1 MTNKIKGSKF
11 EQDVAERLSKQGY
24 WATVLAGANH
34 TGSQPGD
41 IIATKNNKFFII
53 DCKTLVSK
61 TGRFTIDRAEENQIL
76 AYKKLCTVGSYNYF
90 YYILWNYDVY
100 AVPMEDIIHA
110 DKSIN
115 VNNYIAIWR
124 NFYED

>member
-1 MTNKIKGSKF
+1 MTNKSKGSKF
-11 EQDVAERLSKQGY
+11 EEDVAWKLSKTGY
-24 WATVLAGANH
+24 WVTLLAGANH

-41 IIATKNNKFFII
+41 IIATKENKFWMI
-53 DCKTLVSK
+53 DCKTLESK

-76 AYKKLCTVGSYNYF
+76 AYKKLCKVGSYNYF
-90 YYILWNYDVY
+90 YYILWNNNVY
-100 AVPMEDIIHA
+100 VVPMEDIIHA